1 MTSLPS
7 FFSADCFSFVC
18 LFLGNNAGV
27 HPATPRVK
35 HDCRRHREVHPDQG
49 REAPE
54 RQIRRPTWQTP
65 SVSHSWEYL
74 MPILRHQTV
83 GELFK
88 SNLLCAYAFRNGY
101 SMFCAE
107 LMSNMKD
114 VPSTERMVMCS
125 QRWKLLK
132 QGEKDAYQKRCE
144 QVSSEPASHTN
155 TKKTINV
162 IVSKT
167 VICLNFLQRKKE
179 FEIEMNRFLSV
190 SVVVA
195 LLCRLLNLCL

>member
-1 MTSLPS
+1 MDHKVSGAEEGVRGETKLLWINYEEQWWHP
-7 FFSADCFSFVC
+7 FHFSSALTAFLLIAFV
-18 LFLGNNAGV
+18 LGDNAGV
-27 HPATPRVK
+27 HPTTPRVE
-35 HDCRRHREVHPDQG
+35 HDGRRYRKVHLDQG

-54 RQIRRPTWQTP
+54 RQIRRPTWQAP
-65 SVSHSWEYL
+65 SVSRSWEYT
-74 MPILRHQTV
+74 MPILGHQTV

-144 QVSSEPASHTN
+144 QVSSELASHISLKTQ
-155 TKKTINV
+155 KKY
-162 IVSKT
+162 
-167 VICLNFLQRKKE
+167 
-179 FEIEMNRFLSV
+179 
-190 SVVVA
+190 
-195 LLCRLLNLCL
+195 